1 MSFIFEMQLFAV
13 QKRYFRPQKNDNKL
27 KAVQTSYMNKNNNK
41 INIKNKR
48 ATFDYEIIERFV
60 AGIQLGGTEIKS
72 IREGRASLVD
82 AYCYFVGNELWAKGM
97 NIAEYFYGTFN
108 NHQPM
113 RERKLL
119 LHKKELY
126 KLERKTKET
135 GLTIIPVR
143 LFINERGLA
152 KLEIALAKGK
162 KQYDKRETLKLKDTS
177 REIDRIRKNF

>member
-1 MSFIFEMQLFAV
+1 MAG
-13 QKRYFRPQKNDNKL
+13 
-27 KAVQTSYMNKNNNK
+27 NK

-48 ATFDYEIIERFV
+48 ATFDYEILEKFV
-60 AGIQLGGTEIKS
+60 AGIVLGGTEIKS

-82 AYCYFVGNELWAKGM
+82 SYCYFVAGELWVKGM

-108 NHQPM
+108 NHQPA

-119 LHKKELY
+119 LKKKELS
-126 KLERKTKET
+126 KLERKTKES

-143 LFINERGLA
+143 MFLTERGFA

-162 KQYDKRETLKLKDTS
+162 KQHDKRETLKQKDAS
-177 REIDRIRKNF
+177 REMDRVKKKY